1 MAQSKPVKVSIMRQ
15 EYNVRTD
22 ANPKYIH
29 KVAKFVENQMKEIEE
44 AAPETTS
51 QLRIAV
57 LAAMNVTDVYLSTMH
72 KKNEAIDIR
81 FEKRFDKI
89 IFDLGPQEEPLYF
102 IKPFIGIEATSDSAI
117 YGLGGFY
124 VEEKIGKNFFLT
136 PNIGAGLYHRGDGKD
151 LGSEIEFRSTI
162 ELSYQLKTGKR
173 VGVSLG
179 HISNAS
185 IGNKNPGTEILSLSY
200 QTPF

>member
-57 LAAMNVTDVYLSTMH
+57 LAAMNVTDEYLSTMH
-72 KKNEAIDIR
+72 KKNEAIDKLETKTIAITE
-81 FEKRFDKI
+81 FIDQKI
-89 IFDLGPQEEPLYF
+89 SELE
-102 IKPFIGIEATSDSAI
+102 SA
-117 YGLGGFY
+117 
-124 VEEKIGKNFFLT
+124 
-136 PNIGAGLYHRGDGKD
+136 
-151 LGSEIEFRSTI
+151 
-162 ELSYQLKTGKR
+162 
-173 VGVSLG
+173 
-179 HISNAS
+179 
-185 IGNKNPGTEILSLSY
+185 
-200 QTPF
+200 